1 MHKLLRGLVIK
12 EAIMFMLRRDCQEL
26 PPSVD
31 EYEGLASLDSIG
43 IQATMKK
50 SVITVDREADRLRD
64 AVTPALCSAVRLLL
78 GS

>member
-31 EYEGLASLDSIG
+31 EYEGLAALDSIG
-43 IQATMKK
+43 IQATTEK
-50 SVITVDREADRLRD
+50 SVVMDREADRSLD
-64 AVTPALCSAVRLLL
+64 ARTTALGRSVRLLL